1 MPNTS
6 NSPQEKT
13 PAPAIRAYLGGSFDP
28 VHNGHLEVA
37 MSVYQHLLPIA
48 KQQQRTLHVSLL
60 PNARSPFKTQSTD
73 ANHRLTMLKL
83 ATENTPIQINEL
95 ELWQAPPVY
104 TIDSVRTLRQQY
116 PNDNL
121 IFIMGMDSAHSLDKW
136 KDGLRLTDHVNLWVF
151 NRQSSTDVSD
161 GISEKFSDSIISSKN
176 NIATTEDVNFL
187 KSQLPLSLQPHV
199 TDSPIELLTPTI
211 RHSSNSLNSNSTNPN
226 STDPN
231 STDPNSTDPN
241 STDPTSTDLKS
252 TDLKNAI
259 QGRIYI
265 DSRPITAVSST
276 QIREQLQK
284 LDDQTNK
291 MPVAQRQIASIASI
305 NDIISNTESNPL
317 AKWLNPAVYQYIIA
331 HQLYSAA
338 QFR

>member
-6 NSPQEKT
+6 NNPQEKT

-48 KQQQRTLHVSLL
+48 KQLQRTLHVSLL

-73 ANHRLTMLKL
+73 PNHRLAMLNL

-116 PNDNL
+116 PNDSL
-121 IFIMGMDSAHSLDKW
+121 LFIMGMDSAHSLDKW

-151 NRQSSTDVSD
+151 SRQSSTDVSD

-176 NIATTEDVNFL
+176 NTATTEDVNFL
-187 KSQLPLSLQPHV
+187 KSQLPLSLQPHI
-199 TDSPIELLTPTI
+199 TDLPIELLIPSTQ
-211 RHSSNSLNSNSTNPN
+211 HSTDSSNSNSTNPN
-226 STDPN
+226 STY
-231 STDPNSTDPN
+231 
-241 STDPTSTDLKS
+241 LKS
-252 TDLKNAI
+252 PDLKNAN

-265 DSRPITAVSST
+265 DSRSITAVSST
-276 QIREQLQK
+276 QIREQLQRI
-284 LDDQTNK
+284 DDQTNK
-291 MPVAQRQIASIASI
+291 MPVAERQIASIASI

>member
-6 NSPQEKT
+6 NSPPEKT

-48 KQQQRTLHVSLL
+48 TRLQRTLHVSLL

-73 ANHRLTMLKL
+73 PNHRLAMLKL

-121 IFIMGMDSAHSLDKW
+121 IFIMGMDSAYSLDKW

-176 NIATTEDVNFL
+176 HTATVQDIAFL
-187 KSQLPLSLQPHV
+187 KMQLPLSLQPHII
-199 TDSPIELLTPTI
+199 DSPIELLTPTI
-211 RHSSNSLNSNSTNPN
+211 QRSSDSLNSNN
-226 STDPN
+226 
-231 STDPNSTDPN
+231 
-241 STDPTSTDLKS
+241 
-252 TDLKNAI
+252 TDLKNANR
-259 QGRIYI
+259 GRIYI

>member
-1 MPNTS
+1 MPKTS

-13 PAPAIRAYLGGSFDP
+13 PEPAIRAYLGGSFDP

-48 KQQQRTLHVSLL
+48 TQLQRTLHVSLL

-73 ANHRLTMLKL
+73 PSHRLNMLKL

-104 TIDSVRTLRQQY
+104 TINSVRTLRQQY
-116 PNDNL
+116 PNDSL

-161 GISEKFSDSIISSKN
+161 GVGEKFSDSIISSKN
-176 NIATTEDVNFL
+176 HTVTVQDIATL
-187 KSQLPLSLQPHV
+187 QSQLPLSLQPHII
-199 TDSPIELLTPTI
+199 DSPIELLTPTI
-211 RHSSNSLNSNSTNPN
+211 HHSTNSSSSNSTNPN
-226 STDPN
+226 N
-231 STDPNSTDPN
+231 
-241 STDPTSTDLKS
+241 TDPTSTDLK
-252 TDLKNAI
+252 NAN

-276 QIREQLQK
+276 QIREQLQRI
-284 LDDQTNK
+284 DDQTNK

>member
-13 PAPAIRAYLGGSFDP
+13 PTPAIRAYLGGSFDP

-48 KQQQRTLHVSLL
+48 TQLQRTLHVSLL

-73 ANHRLTMLKL
+73 PNHRLAMLKL
-83 ATENTPIQINEL
+83 ATESTPIQINEL

-116 PNDNL
+116 PNDSL

-136 KDGLRLTDHVNLWVF
+136 RDGLRLTDHVNLWVF

-161 GISEKFSDSIISSKN
+161 GVGEKFSDSINSSKN
-176 NIATTEDVNFL
+176 NTVTVQDIATL
-187 KSQLPLSLQPHV
+187 QSQLPLSLQAHI

-211 RHSSNSLNSNSTNPN
+211 QQLTDSSNSSSSNP
-226 STDPN
+226 
-231 STDPNSTDPN
+231 
-241 STDPTSTDLKS
+241 
-252 TDLKNAI
+252 DLKNAN

-265 DSRPITAVSST
+265 DPRPITAVSST

-291 MPVAQRQIASIASI
+291 MPVAERQIASIASI

>member
-48 KQQQRTLHVSLL
+48 TRLQRTLHVSLL

-73 ANHRLTMLKL
+73 PSHRLNMLKL

-104 TIDSVRTLRQQY
+104 TIDSIHTLRQQY
-116 PNDNL
+116 PDDSL

-161 GISEKFSDSIISSKN
+161 GISEKFSDSIISSEN
-176 NIATTEDVNFL
+176 NTATTQDIATL
-187 KSQLPLSLQPHV
+187 QSQLPLSLQPHI
-199 TDSPIELLTPTI
+199 TDSPIELLVPPTQYSTD
-211 RHSSNSLNSNSTNPN
+211 RLNS
-226 STDPN
+226 
-231 STDPNSTDPN
+231 N

-252 TDLKNAI
+252 PDLKNAN

-291 MPVAQRQIASIASI
+291 IPVAQRQIASIASI